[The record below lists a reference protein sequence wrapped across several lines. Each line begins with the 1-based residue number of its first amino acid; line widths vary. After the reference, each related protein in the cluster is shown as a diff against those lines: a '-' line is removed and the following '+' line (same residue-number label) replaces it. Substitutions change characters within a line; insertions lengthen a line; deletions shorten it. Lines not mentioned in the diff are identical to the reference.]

1 MTKKQNTA
9 QSPYGGRGVKQTGEL
24 MAEMIRLLPRFRN
37 TAGLALIGGLLLLSP
52 TFYMQEVYDRV
63 VNSRN
68 SYTLLML
75 TFFVFFA
82 MVIMELIEWVRGEV
96 MLSAAMELDRRM
108 SARVFDATFK
118 ANQIKPGTYGQM
130 PINDL
135 RILVEF
141 MSMPVAAT
149 LMQAPISAFF
159 LLLIFL
165 INPMK
170 II

>member
-1 MTKKQNTA
+1 MSKKQVGS
-9 QSPYGGRGVKQTGEL
+9 QLGRGVEKQTGEL
-24 MAEMIRLLPRFRN
+24 MSEMIRLIPSFRK
-37 TAGLALIGGLLLLSP
+37 TAYFALLGGLLLLSP

-68 SYTLLML
+68 TTTLLML
-75 TFFVFFA
+75 TLFVFFA
-82 MVIMELIEWVRGEV
+82 LVIMELIEWVRGEV
-96 MLSAAMELDRRM
+96 MLKAALELDRRM
-108 SARVFDATFK
+108 SSRVFNATFT
-118 ANQIKPGTYGQM
+118 ANQVKPGAYGQM

-149 LMQAPISAFF
+149 LMQAPVSAFF

-165 INPMK
+165 INLTLGW
-170 II
+170 